1 MPGRHPQSAAAT
13 SASGRPPRR
22 GLAAFSLLEVV
33 VAVGVFALG
42 MVAVVGL
49 YAPVAKSVSTVG
61 DAEAAARVA
70 DAVRSRLQTLPF
82 ETALTLVQTPA
93 NLRRKDGDGAYNP
106 NDGTKYPEVLFGKL
120 SGDVGVYDATRDPK
134 AWYDARGAR
143 VPDADKYFEID
154 LVRNETLSPVAADAT
169 AALVA
174 YTIRVRWPAFLPSTS
189 PAGFVQ
195 VGANPAGGGAV
206 PYDHSRKT
214 ALFFTG
220 SIQR

>member
-1 MPGRHPQSAAAT
+1 MRGVRFNLIAAVAAD
-13 SASGRPPRR
+13 SRAPRR
-22 GLAAFSLLEVV
+22 RTGAFSLLEVV

-49 YAPVAKSVSTVG
+49 YAPVAKSVSSVA

-82 ETALTLVQTPA
+82 ETAVALVQTPA

-120 SGDVGVYDATRDPK
+120 TGDVGVYDASREPK

-143 VPDADKYFEID
+143 VLDADKYFEID
-154 LVRNETLSPVAADAT
+154 LVRNEAVSPAAADAT
-169 AALVA
+169 AAMVA
-174 YTIRVRWPAFLPSTS
+174 FNIRVRWPAFLPSTS

-214 ALFFTG
+214 ALFFSG

>member
-1 MPGRHPQSAAAT
+1 MAGRRHSPVAEVGAV
-13 SASGRPPRR
+13 RR
-22 GLAAFSLLEVV
+22 AAAFSLLEVV

-49 YAPVAKSVSTVG
+49 YAPVAKSVTGVA
-61 DAEAAARVA
+61 DAEAAGRVA
-70 DAVRSRLQTLPF
+70 DAVRARLGSLPF
-82 ETALTLVQTPA
+82 ETALALVQTKA

-106 NDGTKYPEVLFGKL
+106 NDGTKNPEVLFGKL
-120 SGDVGVYDATRDPK
+120 SGDVGIYDAAREPK

-143 VPDADKYFEID
+143 VLDADKFFEID
-154 LVRNETLSPVAADAT
+154 LVRNETLSPVADDAT
-169 AALVA
+169 AAFVA

-195 VGANPAGGGAV
+195 VGANPSGGGAV

-220 SIQR
+220 TIQR